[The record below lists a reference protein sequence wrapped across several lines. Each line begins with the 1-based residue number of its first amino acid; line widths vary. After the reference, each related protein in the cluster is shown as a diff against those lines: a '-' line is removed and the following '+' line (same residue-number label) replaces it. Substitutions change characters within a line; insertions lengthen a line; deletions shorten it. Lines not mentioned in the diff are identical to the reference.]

1 MAFQLENKTETFKK
15 VFDTF
20 CKDSNDLEIV
30 CSDGR
35 KVSFK
40 SYLLYF
46 YSRNNFE
53 IFAKSSTIFMEDDF
67 ETITL
72 LRDLLTSGEGHA
84 EGNPHQTIVK
94 LVAAADSLNINLTE
108 NIDIKNYNMNL
119 TDFISGIDEIM
130 KDSYEVSESSERD
143 YNMSTGEFINKVD
156 RILTSTM
163 KKDELQSVL
172 DTNQDFI
179 DASLEKEEQGF
190 QCNFCDKA
198 FTSKRMLKRHKLC
211 HTQYSCNVCGK
222 GFRMKSLLTWHEKNE
237 HGNSTLNC

>member
-15 VFDTF
+15 VLDTF

-35 KVSFK
+35 KVMFK

-46 YSRNNFE
+46 YSLNNFE
-53 IFAKSSTIFMEDDF
+53 VFTKSSTIFMEEDF

-119 TDFISGIDEIM
+119 TDFISGIDEM
-130 KDSYEVSESSERD
+130 ALPCEMGLYFEFQNRGNG
-143 YNMSTGEFINKVD
+143 YPTGCPGFVDFDGSNNPSWSAIN
-156 RILTSTM
+156 R
-163 KKDELQSVL
+163 SVL
-172 DTNQDFI
+172 ERIVEFD
-179 DASLEKEEQGF
+179 
-190 QCNFCDKA
+190 
-198 FTSKRMLKRHKLC
+198 
-211 HTQYSCNVCGK
+211 
-222 GFRMKSLLTWHEKNE
+222 
-237 HGNSTLNC
+237 